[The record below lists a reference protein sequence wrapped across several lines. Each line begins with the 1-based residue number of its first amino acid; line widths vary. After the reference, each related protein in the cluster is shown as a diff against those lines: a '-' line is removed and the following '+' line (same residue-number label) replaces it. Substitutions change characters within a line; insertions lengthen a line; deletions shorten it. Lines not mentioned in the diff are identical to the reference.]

1 MKTSLGSVFVAVV
14 VVVEAADASVSCGR
28 KRNHASLCSSQATTR
43 QRSGKVASHTSRRS
57 LKRTVS
63 LRGSLRRW
71 LRGGKPEDL
80 PKVGAGLESAGVGL
94 KETCELAITTNPAS
108 GGTKGV
114 VEDVAKGAIEPV
126 IVAVSSGLGALW
138 KHHLDRDAL
147 ELATKK
153 TQLEAAK
160 WPDFGDVVPAR

>member
-1 MKTSLGSVFVAVV
+1 M
-14 VVVEAADASVSCGR
+14 
-28 KRNHASLCSSQATTR
+28 
-43 QRSGKVASHTSRRS
+43 
-57 LKRTVS
+57 
-63 LRGSLRRW
+63 RGSLRRW